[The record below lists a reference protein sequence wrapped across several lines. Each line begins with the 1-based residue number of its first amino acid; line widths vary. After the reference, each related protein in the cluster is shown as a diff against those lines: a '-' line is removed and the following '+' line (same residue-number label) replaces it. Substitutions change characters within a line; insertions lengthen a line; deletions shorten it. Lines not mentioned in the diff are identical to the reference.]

1 MVTLFQQAGTGAKAW
16 VMVYFLLESE
26 GCAYTL
32 PATQNNRRHTLWI
45 VLALA
50 WPTMLEQLL
59 QVAAQYVDSA
69 MVGRLGAAAT
79 AAVGATTTINWLVGS
94 SISALGVGFL
104 AYIARE
110 YGAKR
115 YENAAKAVGQSV
127 LAALVSGAVFTVAT
141 LSLSGLIP
149 GWMNADEAIR
159 PEASRYFFI
168 IYTPMLLRAAS
179 VIFGTA
185 LRASGD
191 TRTPMKVNLLMN
203 LVNVILNYLLIY
215 PTRDVTLLGLTLR
228 MPGAGLGVTGAAIG
242 TAVGFAVG
250 GVAMTAALWRHPQ
263 ISPKGQS
270 LKPDWKI
277 MKPCLKVALPAALQ
291 RFGTSFG
298 YVAFASLINS
308 LGTVSTAAH
317 SIANTAESAFYIP
330 AYGIQ
335 TAAATLS
342 GNASGMKDRD
352 YMRSITRTLLVLEP
366 ALMAVSGAA
375 LFLLAP
381 RMMALFTS
389 DAEVIRLGTAVL
401 RMVAVTEPLYGI
413 AVVLEGIFMGVGDT
427 MYAFV
432 CNICGMWGVRVLG
445 TLILVRF
452 MGCGLTAAWGAMI
465 AHNILLCLM
474 LVIHYRNGRWN
485 PLVSGDKF

>member
-1 MVTLFQQAGTGAKAW
+1 MQT
-16 VMVYFLLESE
+16 
-26 GCAYTL
+26 
-32 PATQNNRRHTLWI
+32 TQNKERRTLWI

-59 QVAAQYVDSA
+59 AVAAQYVDSA

-79 AAVGATTTINWLVGS
+79 ATVGATVTINWMVGS
-94 SISALGVGFL
+94 TLSALGIGFL
-104 AYIARE
+104 AFIARE

-115 YENAAKAVGQSV
+115 YDNASRAVAQAV
-127 LAALVSGAVFTVAT
+127 LAALVAGLAFTALT
-141 LSLSGLIP
+141 LGLSPFIP
-149 GWMNADEAIR
+149 GWMNAAPDIR
-159 PEASRYFFI
+159 PAASLYFFI

-179 VIFGTA
+179 VVFGTV

-203 LVNVILNYLLIY
+203 IVNVILNFLLIY
-215 PTRDVTLLGLTLR
+215 PTRDVRLLGVAVR
-228 MPGAGLGVTGAAIG
+228 VPGAGMGVTGAAIG

-250 GVAMTAALWRHPQ
+250 GVAMSVALWRHPS
-263 ISPKGQS
+263 ISPRGRS
-270 LKPDWKI
+270 LKPDWAI
-277 MKPCLKVALPAALQ
+277 LKPCLKVALPAALQ

-298 YVAFASLINS
+298 YVAFASLINA

-342 GNASGMKDRD
+342 GNANGMKDQK
-352 YMRSITRTLLVLEP
+352 YMKAITRTLLILEP
-366 ALMAVSGAA
+366 SLMAVSGAT

-381 RMMALFTS
+381 RIMAVFTP
-389 DAEVIRLGTAVL
+389 DAEVIRLGSTVL

-427 MYAFV
+427 MYAFA
-432 CNICGMWGVRVLG
+432 CNIAGMWGVRVLG
-445 TLILVRF
+445 TAILTRVF
-452 MGCGLTAAWGAMI
+452 GLGLTAAWGAMI
-465 AHNILLCLM
+465 AHNLLLCL
-474 LVIHYRNGRWN
+474 LFAIHYKSGKWN
-485 PLVSGDKF
+485 PLVSGEKF

>member
-1 MVTLFQQAGTGAKAW
+1 MCISLRMTQR
-16 VMVYFLLESE
+16 E
-26 GCAYTL
+26 G
-32 PATQNNRRHTLWI
+32 RRTLWV

-79 AAVGATTTINWLVGS
+79 ATVGATVTINWMVGS
-94 SISALGVGFL
+94 TLSALGIGFL

-110 YGAKR
+110 YGAQR
-115 YENAAKAVGQSV
+115 YDNAARAVAQSV
-127 LAALVSGAVFTVAT
+127 LAALVAGLGFTAIT
-141 LSLSGLIP
+141 LSLSPFIP
-149 GWMNADEAIR
+149 GWMNAGAEIR
-159 PEASRYFFI
+159 DAASRYFFI

-179 VIFGTA
+179 VIFGTV

-191 TRTPMKVNLLMN
+191 TRTPMKVNLMMN
-203 LVNVILNYLLIY
+203 IVNVTLNYLLIY
-215 PTRDVTLLGLTLR
+215 PTRDVTLLGWTFR
-228 MPGAGLGVTGAAIG
+228 MPGADMGVTGAAIG
-242 TAVGFAVG
+242 TAVGYAVSG
-250 GVAMTAALWRHPQ
+250 AAMTVALWRHPA
-263 ISPKGQS
+263 ISPRGQS
-270 LKPDWKI
+270 LKPDWTI

-298 YVAFASLINS
+298 YVAFASLVNA

-342 GNASGMKDRD
+342 GNANGMKDSR
-352 YMRSITRTLLVLEP
+352 YMKAVTRTLLILEP
-366 ALMAVSGAA
+366 SLMAVSGAT

-381 RMMALFTS
+381 RLMALFTP
-389 DAEVIRLGTAVL
+389 DPEVIRLGSAVL

-427 MYAFV
+427 MYAFY
-432 CNICGMWGVRVLG
+432 CNIAGMWGVRVLG
-445 TLILVRF
+445 TAVLTRAL
-452 MGCGLTAAWGAMI
+452 GLGLTAAWGAMI
-465 AHNILLCLM
+465 AHNLLLCL
-474 LVIHYRNGRWN
+474 LFAIHYRSGRWN
-485 PLVSGDKF
+485 PLVSGEKF

>member
-1 MVTLFQQAGTGAKAW
+1 MGLRTKDG
-16 VMVYFLLESE
+16 
-26 GCAYTL
+26 
-32 PATQNNRRHTLWI
+32 RRTLWV

-79 AAVGATTTINWLVGS
+79 ASVGATVTINWMVGS
-94 SISALGVGFL
+94 TLSALGIGFL

-110 YGAKR
+110 YGAGR
-115 YENAAKAVGQSV
+115 FENASRAVAQSV
-127 LAALVSGAVFTVAT
+127 SAALIAGLGFTALT
-141 LSLSGLIP
+141 LGLSQYIP
-149 GWMNADEAIR
+149 GWMNAAEDIR
-159 PEASRYFFI
+159 ETASRYFFI
-168 IYTPMLLRAAS
+168 IYTPMLLRAAT
-179 VIFGTA
+179 VIFGTV

-191 TRTPMKVNLLMN
+191 TRTPMKVNLLVN
-203 LVNVILNYLLIY
+203 AVNVVLNYLLIY
-215 PTRDVTLLGLTLR
+215 ETRDVTLLGLTVR
-228 MPGAGLGVTGAAIG
+228 MPGAGLGVIGAAIG
-242 TAVGFAVG
+242 TAAGFAVG
-250 GVAMTAALWRHPQ
+250 GVAMTLALWRHPR

-270 LKPDWKI
+270 LKPDWTI

-298 YVAFASLINS
+298 YVAFASVINS
-308 LGTVSTAAH
+308 LGTVATAAH

-342 GNASGMKDRD
+342 GNAGGMRD
-352 YMRSITRTLLVLEP
+352 QKYMKAITRTLLILEP
-366 ALMAVSGAA
+366 TLMAVSGAT
-375 LFLLAP
+375 LFILAP
-381 RMMALFTS
+381 RMMAMFTP
-389 DAEVIRLGTAVL
+389 DQQVIRLGSTVL

-432 CNICGMWGVRVLG
+432 CNIVGMWGLRVLG
-445 TLILVRF
+445 TVILVHGF
-452 MGCGLTAAWGAMI
+452 GLGLTAAWGAMI
-465 AHNILLCLM
+465 AHNVLLCVLFA
-474 LVIHYRNGRWN
+474 IHFKNGKWN
-485 PLVSGDKF
+485 PILAGEKF